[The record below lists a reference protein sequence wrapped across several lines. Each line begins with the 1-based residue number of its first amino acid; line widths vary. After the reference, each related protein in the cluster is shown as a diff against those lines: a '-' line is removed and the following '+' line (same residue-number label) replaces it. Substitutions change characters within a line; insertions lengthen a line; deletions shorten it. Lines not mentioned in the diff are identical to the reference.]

1 MSNRF
6 LLLLCGF
13 TVLFRPNS
21 AYVHDKYP
29 DLIIVLVVPSPRRNQ
44 DVAVRVYTASLS
56 QTLNNQ
62 ITVVNRTGGDGFQTS
77 IHAAHAM
84 NGSYSTLIVG
94 TGVVIA
100 MSLISIYAT
109 YDPLKDLIYEG

>member
-13 TVLFRPNS
+13 TVLFLRNS

-29 DLIIVLVVPSPRRNQ
+29 DFIIVFLFPSTRRNR
-44 DVAVRVYTASLS
+44 DVAVPIYTASLS
-56 QTLNNQ
+56 QTLNTQ
-62 ITVVNRTGGDGFQTS
+62 ITVVNRTGGDGFQAS

-94 TGVVIA
+94 NGVVIV
-100 MSLISIYAT
+100 MPRISIYAT